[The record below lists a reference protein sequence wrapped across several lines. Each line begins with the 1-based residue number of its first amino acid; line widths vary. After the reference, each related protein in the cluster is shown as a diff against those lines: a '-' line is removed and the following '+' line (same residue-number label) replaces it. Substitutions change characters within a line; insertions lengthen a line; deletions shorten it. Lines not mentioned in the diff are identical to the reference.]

1 MKLSQY
7 AKQNN
12 ITYKAAYEHWKKGI
26 IKGKQLPTGTIV
38 VEDGANS
45 QIRYGVILY
54 ARVSSSENKTNL
66 DSQIERLKNYA
77 AARGYKVAKEIKE
90 IGSGLNDNRKQLIE
104 ILSSEKWDVIV
115 VEHKDRLTRF
125 GFNYIET
132 LCKTKGKTIEVI
144 NNTDDKQEDLMG
156 DLVSIVTSFC
166 ARIYGLRRSKRKTE
180 KLISELTK
188 DFEEQSN
195 E

>member
-45 QIRYGVILY
+45 QIQYGVILY
-54 ARVSSSENKTNL
+54 ARVSSSENKINL

>member
-45 QIRYGVILY
+45 QIQYGVILY
-54 ARVSSSENKTNL
+54 ARVSSSENKINL

-90 IGSGLNDNRKQLIE
+90 IGSGLNDNRKQLTE

>member
-45 QIRYGVILY
+45 QIQYGVILY

-90 IGSGLNDNRKQLIE
+90 IGSALNDNRKQLIE